1 MKNFKETN
9 KDFKKA
15 NKEQVKNFK
24 KNYCKSEKK
33 RLNLVKNK
41 DFKIT
46 PLIFSDALPNHP
58 VYSYASGNRLITKSY
73 VLFLV
78 EDTKN
83 NVNYFPIFSENIGR
97 KILNNL
103 GEDCPRKISFY
114 NILNR
119 NNNSKNKTISKINK
133 NTLKPEV
140 FEFEKLILLSC
151 FFMNKD
157 TEDFIIPYGA
167 FRNLLLK
174 INKDY
179 VLKAQD
185 IKSVNT
191 GLKNFISKKE
201 LSSDRFKEF
210 IKFLVEDDNADIKK
224 VNFEDLRKIFKE
236 KYSNEKIFF

>member
-103 GEDCPRKISFY
+103 GEDCPREISFY

-201 LSSDRFKEF
+201 LSSDSFKEF